1 LRAPGEFLSPM
12 ARDDRDMSRQNP
24 LPLAEN
30 TRGIMLVIAALSL
43 AAFSGAIMKLLGEQ
57 ISAYQVS
64 WFRFT
69 GMSLMLLPYLLY
81 RYGAAGL
88 KPARPL
94 VQLLRGLTMA
104 GATTAFVIGV
114 ETVDYADAIAIL
126 YAYPFVLVI
135 LAVLFLGERAG
146 WTSWI
151 GVVAGFAG
159 VLLVMRPQFDNFNSG
174 NLYIFGCAV
183 IIGIQLT
190 LNRKL
195 SIVSPPLVTAFAGA
209 VCASLSL
216 TLMLPGSWAPI
227 PDDAWW
233 LIGLLVVSGG
243 ANQTMLVFAFAH
255 ADASTLAPF
264 TYSEIVSAVIF
275 GFLFFGTLPSAL
287 SWVGILLITASGIY
301 VAHALHLQN
310 IPRRV
315 TKV

>member
-1 LRAPGEFLSPM
+1 MNRH
-12 ARDDRDMSRQNP
+12 P

-30 TRGIMLVIAALSL
+30 ARGIMLVIAALSL

-57 ISAYQVS
+57 LSPYQVS

-69 GMSLMLLPYLLY
+69 GMSLMLLPYLIY

-88 KPARPL
+88 VPARPL
-94 VQLLRGLTMA
+94 VQIFRGLTMA

-146 WTSWI
+146 WPVWI
-151 GVVAGFAG
+151 GVGAGFAG
-159 VLLVMRPQFDNFNSG
+159 VLLVMRPEFGNFNRG
-174 NLYIFGCAV
+174 NLYIFACAV
-183 IIGIQLT
+183 VVGIQLT

-216 TLMLPGSWAPI
+216 TLLLPGSWNPI
-227 PDDAWW
+227 ADDTWW
-233 LIGLLVVSGG
+233 LIALLVLSGG

-275 GFLFFGTLPSAL
+275 GFLFFGTLPTAL
-287 SWVGILLITASGIY
+287 SWAGIALITLGGIY
-301 VAHALHLQN
+301 VARALRVHN